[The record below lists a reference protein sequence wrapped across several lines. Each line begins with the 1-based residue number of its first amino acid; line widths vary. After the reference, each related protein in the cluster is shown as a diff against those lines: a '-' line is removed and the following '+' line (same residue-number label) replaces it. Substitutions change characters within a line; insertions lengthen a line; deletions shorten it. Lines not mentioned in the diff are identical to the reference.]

1 MSTYTQ
7 HDGISTSS
15 DNGSILHFACSRL
28 FTLIAGFGEETFSA
42 ADYFFWIPW
51 IMPHIGGVIGALTY
65 YFMIEH
71 HHPDDD

>member
-1 MSTYTQ
+1 M
-7 HDGISTSS
+7 
-15 DNGSILHFACSRL
+15 
-28 FTLIAGFGEETFSA
+28 AGFGLETFNS

-51 IMPHIGGVIGALTY
+51 IMPHIGAVIGALTY